1 MLSRYITLFI
11 FFAIHIHAN
20 SQISEKIKKEAKDQS
35 TYALELCKNLHENPE
50 LSFQEFE
57 TSKKL
62 SAELRKNGFEVTNNF
77 GGNNV
82 VGVFKNGDGPV
93 IMLRT
98 DMDALP
104 LEEKTGF
111 KFASVKKSTDSKG
124 NQVPV
129 MHACGHDIHMSVCM
143 GTVRSLVSLKT
154 EWKGT
159 LIIVAQQAE
168 EVSGGSSKAIESG
181 LFSKF
186 PIPDC
191 ALAFHINPELE
202 SGTVG
207 LVGGTVFAGVKT
219 VEIVVYGKGG
229 HGAYPEKC
237 IDPIVIA
244 SRIVLDLQ
252 TIVSRE
258 MSPLEPVVVTVG
270 SIHGGTRPNII
281 PDEVKLELSLRYYSV
296 EAIEKVIVAIRR
308 ICRAASQM
316 AGMPDTK
323 LPDVKVLPVETPPVV
338 NNSKLSEKLQGFA
351 TEIIGSQNVLNVKPS
366 MVAEDFGKYGLTP
379 ERVPICL
386 IWLGSTSHDLLKELD
401 AKGEKPA
408 PLHSPV
414 LNPDY
419 AKTIETGILVMTNN
433 VIRLAKKN

>member
-1 MLSRYITLFI
+1 M
-11 FFAIHIHAN
+11 
-20 SQISEKIKKEAKDQS
+20 
-35 TYALELCKNLHENPE
+35 
-50 LSFQEFE
+50 
-57 TSKKL
+57 
-62 SAELRKNGFEVTNNF
+62 
-77 GGNNV
+77 
-82 VGVFKNGDGPV
+82 
-93 IMLRT
+93 
-98 DMDALP
+98 
-104 LEEKTGF
+104 
-111 KFASVKKSTDSKG
+111 
-124 NQVPV
+124 
-129 MHACGHDIHMSVCM
+129 
-143 GTVRSLVSLKT
+143 
-154 EWKGT
+154 
-159 LIIVAQQAE
+159 
-168 EVSGGSSKAIESG
+168 
-181 LFSKF
+181 
-186 PIPDC
+186 
-191 ALAFHINPELE
+191 
-202 SGTVG
+202 
-207 LVGGTVFAGVKT
+207 
-219 VEIVVYGKGG
+219 
-229 HGAYPEKC
+229 
-237 IDPIVIA
+237 
-244 SRIVLDLQ
+244 LDLQ

>member
-1 MLSRYITLFI
+1 M
-11 FFAIHIHAN
+11 
-20 SQISEKIKKEAKDQS
+20 IKKEAKNQS

-62 SAELRKNGFEVTNNF
+62 SAEMRENGFEVTDNF

-82 VGVFKNGDGPV
+82 VGILKNGDGPV

-124 NQVPV
+124 NPVPV

-143 GTVRSLVSLKT
+143 GTIRSLTALKN

-159 LIIVAQQAE
+159 LIVVAQQAE
-168 EVSGGSSKAIESG
+168 EVSGGSSKAIEAG

-202 SGTVG
+202 SGTIG
-207 LVGGTVFAGVKT
+207 LVGGPVFAGVKT

-258 MSPLEPVVVTVG
+258 MNPLEPVVVTVG

-281 PDEVKLELSLRYYSV
+281 PDEVKLELSLRYYSL
-296 EAIEKVIVAIRR
+296 EAIGKVIEAIWR
-308 ICRAASQM
+308 ICKAASQM

-323 LPDVKVLPVETPPVV
+323 LPDVKVLPVETPPVL
-338 NNSKLSEKLQGFA
+338 NNMPLSEKLNEYA
-351 TEIIGSQNVLNVKPS
+351 SEIIGAQNVLTVKPS

-379 ERVPICL
+379 EKVPICL
-386 IWLGSTSHDLLKELD
+386 IWLGSTSHDVLKELGV
-401 AKGEKPA
+401 KGERPA

-419 AKTIETGILVMTNN
+419 AKTIETGITVMTNN
-433 VIRLAKKN
+433 VIRLMNRD